1 MQRRLALTRERLT
14 ELTTSEMEALAG
26 AALPTQNCTGYYMT
40 INARCPSINDCIAI
54 GAIPSVNSPCPTLD
68 GCFTGTTGT
77 S

>member
-26 AALPTQNCTGYYMT
+26 AALPTQYCTGYY
-40 INARCPSINDCIAI
+40 
-54 GAIPSVNSPCPTLD
+54 AIPSLNRPCPTLD